1 MKGYALSSNGEGITS
16 KNLDNIRQYIGM
28 ADITTTSKIAHPPNA
43 KPHHL
48 KFQQH
53 EEGPAA
59 AYLTHEAETSSAGS
73 SPLSHVTM
81 ITTMHGKNH

>member
-1 MKGYALSSNGEGITS
+1 MCSSVYGPVCWAAFWLGEIMLGEGYALSSNGEGITS

-28 ADITTTSKIAHPPNA
+28 VDITTTTGKIAHPPNA

-53 EEGPAA
+53 EAPPPR
-59 AYLTHEAETSSAGS
+59 T
-73 SPLSHVTM
+73 
-81 ITTMHGKNH
+81 